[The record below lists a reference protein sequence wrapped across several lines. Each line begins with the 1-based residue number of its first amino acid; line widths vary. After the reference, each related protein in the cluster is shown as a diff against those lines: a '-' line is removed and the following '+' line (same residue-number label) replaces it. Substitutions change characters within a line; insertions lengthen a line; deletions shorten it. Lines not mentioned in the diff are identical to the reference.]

1 MVDEHDHLGHDH
13 DHDHD
18 HEHDHDH
25 DPEHGHG
32 HVHELDHG
40 HDGHGHSH
48 GPPASQ
54 STLFWAL
61 LLTLGCTLIEAIGG
75 LVAGSLALLAD
86 AAHMLTDA
94 AALAMSYA
102 AVRAAL
108 RPASDRL
115 SYGHHRWQVL
125 AAFTNGLALV
135 LLAVWILAE
144 AAQRLVTRTHVQ
156 GGLVAAIAVLG
167 LASNLGAFLV
177 LSRGEANLNVRGA
190 LAHVI
195 GDMLASGAAL
205 VAGLVIMASGW
216 MPIDALLSAFV
227 ALLMI
232 RSGIG
237 IARESAHILLEGAPE
252 GLDAQRVQAALR
264 SAVPLLEGI
273 HHLHSWSL
281 ADRQTMVTLHATIKA
296 GADSDQSIRDITR
309 VLERQFKVRHATI
322 QIERQDCVPV
332 ESCELDGKPLAQPHR

>member
-1 MVDEHDHLGHDH
+1 MVDEHDHADH
-13 DHDHD
+13 DHDHGHD
-18 HEHDHDH
+18 HEHD
-25 DPEHGHG
+25 P
-32 HVHELDHG
+32 

-61 LLTLGCTLIEAIGG
+61 LLTLGCTLIEAVGG

-135 LLAVWILAE
+135 LLAVWILLE

-205 VAGLVIMASGW
+205 VAGLVILASGW
-216 MPIDALLSAFV
+216 MPIDALLSALV
-227 ALLMI
+227 AILMI
-232 RSGIG
+232 RSGLK

-252 GLDAQRVQAALR
+252 GLDAQRVQTALR
-264 SAVPLLEGI
+264 ATVPQLEGI

-296 GADSDQSIRDITR
+296 GADSDQCIRDITGE
-309 VLERQFKVRHATI
+309 LERQFKVRHATI

-332 ESCELDGKPLAQPHR
+332 ESCELDGKPVPQPNR